1 MDQKDRRIAELEG
14 ALAEARMRIE
24 TLLLGYEAVHEQLR
38 GLNEEAL
45 EADEELRGVN
55 RKLQTAREQV
65 KAAYDELRTLNQ
77 ALQERD
83 VGLGHLAEDLLKVL
97 DTLDIPIVIVG
108 NDLSVRRFT
117 SSARRVL
124 NLISTDI
131 GRPLHELRTTLE
143 DADLARDVRRAIET
157 VSPVDRPAK
166 DTRGREYALR
176 IRPYRKADR
185 IVDGAVVVLMDAGAR
200 GPT

>member
-1 MDQKDRRIAELEG
+1 MDEKDRRIADLEG
-14 ALAEARMRIE
+14 ALAEARVRVR
-24 TLLLGYEAVHEQLR
+24 TLLLGYEAMTEQVR
-38 GLNEEAL
+38 GMNEDAL

-55 RKLQTAREQV
+55 QKLQTAREQV
-65 KAAYDELRTLNQ
+65 QSAYDELRTLNQ

-117 SSARRVL
+117 ASARRLL

-131 GRPLHELRTTLE
+131 GRPLTELRTTLE
-143 DADLARDVRRAIET
+143 NADLAGDVRRAIET
-157 VSPVDRPAK
+157 LSPVDRPAR

-185 IVDGAVVVLMDAGAR
+185 FVDGAVVVLMEAGAL